1 MSKHYSMNA
10 RFVHLLLII
19 FCIFASSCASSY
31 KTINPSSIDFPQS
44 EKDAIFSYKYN
55 VLKESRNRKLAKKED
70 KRHMRIIAVKI
81 VNTTDQT
88 LLYGANYKIFS
99 MNREIRLLDPETAAV
114 VVKQRVPTYL
124 LYLLFTPIRM
134 TVTTPDRVSVTPI
147 GLVLGPALAGR
158 NMAVAASS
166 NKRFRK
172 ELIASSI
179 IERPIPPGETF
190 YGLIAIQDNQ
200 FMPLTLNLAKR

>member
-1 MSKHYSMNA
+1 MNT

-19 FCIFASSCASSY
+19 SCIFASSCASTY

-55 VLKESRNRKLAKKED
+55 VLKESRNRKLMKKED

-88 LLYGANYKIFS
+88 LLYGTNYKIFS
-99 MNREIRLLDPETAAV
+99 MNREVRVLDPETAAT
-114 VVKQRVPTYL
+114 VVKQTIPSYL
-124 LYLLFTPIRM
+124 WYLLFTPMRF
-134 TVTTPDRVSVTPI
+134 TVTTPDRTSVTPI
-147 GLVLGPALAGR
+147 GLVLGPALAGG
-158 NMAVAASS
+158 NMAVAANS
-166 NKRFRK
+166 NKKFRK

-179 IERPIPPGETF
+179 IERPIRPGETF

-200 FMPLTLNLAKR
+200 FMPLTLNLAAR